1 MAETAGPAGEPAA
14 RPERLVVGITGA
26 SGVQYG
32 TAAVRL
38 LAETDVETHV
48 VVTSA
53 GKRVMET
60 ETGDDMER
68 IRGWADAVHGNADI
82 GAPVA
87 SGSFAFDGMLVC
99 PCSMKTLGYVANG
112 IAEGLVART
121 AEVALKEGRR
131 LVLVPREAPMA
142 STHVANLR
150 RADEAGAVIAPASPG
165 FYTEPES
172 IEELV
177 DRFAA
182 KLLDGFGVE
191 VDAMARWSGDR

>member
-1 MAETAGPAGEPAA
+1 MSE
-14 RPERLVVGITGA
+14 PERLVIGVTGA

-32 TAAVRL
+32 VAAVRL
-38 LAETDVETHV
+38 LAETDVESHV

-53 GKRVMET
+53 GKRVMEE
-60 ETGDDMER
+60 ETAVGMEEV
-68 IRGWADAVHGNADI
+68 RGWADAVHGNSDI

-87 SGSFAFDGMLVC
+87 SGSFAFDGVMVC
-99 PCSMKTLGYVANG
+99 PCSMKTLGHVAHG

-131 LVLVPREAPMA
+131 LLLVPREAPMA

-165 FYTEPES
+165 FYTRPSS

-177 DRFAA
+177 ERFAA

-191 VDAMARWSGDR
+191 VAAMERWEGGERG